1 MFSTK
6 ILLLKSRLSFPI
18 LRKVSSDIY
27 RKFHAMRFRLCGLHF
42 MISKQA
48 APAPQ
53 TETESLPHLATHRS
67 QTPANAGATSPGSIG
82 ADLAANQHSSLS
94 CPFLALPIELRLE
107 IYRIA
112 LQDRI
117 NTVLLLCANKDFKP
131 ITPDYRGAMAL
142 LHTNRL
148 IRAESAREMLP
159 MVESEH
165 SWREYRFIRLL
176 TTAAYARKH
185 GLSLQDSPSQ
195 EETNR
200 AYGMKITV
208 GYLSLMLQRCL
219 SRSSIVDHT

>member
-1 MFSTK
+1 MQ
-6 ILLLKSRLSFPI
+6 
-18 LRKVSSDIY
+18 
-27 RKFHAMRFRLCGLHF
+27 FRLCGLHF

-53 TETESLPHLATHRS
+53 IETGLPPHLATHRS
-67 QTPANAGATSPGSIG
+67 QYPANVGAMSTVRGG
-82 ADLAANQHSSLS
+82 AKPAAEQHSSPS
-94 CPFLALPIELRLE
+94 CPFIAIPTELRLE

-117 NTVLLLCANKDFKP
+117 HTVLLSCANKDFKP
-131 ITPDYRGAMAL
+131 ITPYYRGAMAL

-200 AYGMKITV
+200 AYGMKVTV

-219 SRSSIVDHT
+219 SRSSIVNHT